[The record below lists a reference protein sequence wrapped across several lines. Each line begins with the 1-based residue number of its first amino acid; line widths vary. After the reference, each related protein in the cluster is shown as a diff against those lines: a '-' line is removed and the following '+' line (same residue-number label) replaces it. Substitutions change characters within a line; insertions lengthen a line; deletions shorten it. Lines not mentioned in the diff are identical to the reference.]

1 MLATRFTDLVGC
13 QVPVQLAGMSRVGT
27 SALAAAVTNA
37 GGLGM
42 LPGASPSE
50 LRPELRALAGT
61 AAGPFGVNF
70 LIPFLDD
77 EAVELATAQA
87 RLVEFFYG
95 EPDASLVERVHRAG
109 ALAGWQTGSAEE
121 ARCAAGVGCD
131 VVVAQGIEAG
141 GHVRGRLPLLVVL
154 DEVLDAVDVPVLAAG
169 GIGTGRMVAAA
180 LAAGADG
187 VRVGTRFVAATESGA
202 HPDYVRALVAAG
214 SEDTVLTETFGV
226 DWPDAPH
233 RVLKSA
239 VAALSRQEEE
249 LVAVRQDGDREVPLW
264 RGDSTP
270 PSRSVRGAVAAT
282 ALYAGQS
289 VGAVTRVE
297 PAAAIVAEL
306 VEEAV
311 SLLAG
316 RPRG

>member
-1 MLATRFTDLVGC
+1 MLPTRFTDLVGC
-13 QVPVQLAGMSRVGT
+13 QVPVQLAGMSRIGT

-42 LPGASPSE
+42 LPGASPPE
-50 LRPELRALAGT
+50 LRPELSAVAGT
-61 AAGPFGVNF
+61 ATGPFGVNF

-77 EAVELATAQA
+77 EAVELAAAYA
-87 RLVEFFYG
+87 RLVEFFHG
-95 EPDASLVERVHRAG
+95 EPDGSLVERVHRVG
-109 ALAGWQTGSAEE
+109 ALAGWQVGSTEE
-121 ARCAAGVGCD
+121 ARHAAGVGCD
-131 VVVAQGIEAG
+131 LVVAQGIEAG

-154 DEVLDAVDVPVLAAG
+154 DEVLEAVDVPVLAAG
-169 GIGTGRMVAAA
+169 GIGTGRTLATV

-187 VRVGTRFVAATESGA
+187 VRVGTRFVAAKESGA

-214 SEDTVLTETFGV
+214 SEDTVVTEAFAL

-239 VAALSRQEEE
+239 VAALARWQDEV
-249 LVAVRQDGDREVPLW
+249 VAVRRDGEREVPLR

-270 PSRSVRGAVAAT
+270 PSQNVHGAVAAT

>member
-42 LPGASPSE
+42 LPGASPPE
-50 LRPELRALAGT
+50 LRPELSAVAAT
-61 AAGPFGVNF
+61 ATGPFGVNF

-77 EAVELATAQA
+77 EAVELAAASA
-87 RLVEFFYG
+87 RLVEFFHG
-95 EPDASLVERVHRAG
+95 EPHGSLVERVHRVG
-109 ALAGWQTGSAEE
+109 ALAGWQVGSTEE
-121 ARCAAGVGCD
+121 ARHAAGVGCD
-131 VVVAQGIEAG
+131 LVVAQGIEAG

-154 DEVLDAVDVPVLAAG
+154 DEVLEAVDVPVLAAG
-169 GIGTGRMVAAA
+169 GIGTGRTMAAA

-202 HPDYVRALVAAG
+202 HADYVRALVAAG
-214 SEDTVLTETFGV
+214 SEDTVITEAFSL

-239 VAALSRQEEE
+239 VAALARWQDEV
-249 LVAVRQDGDREVPLW
+249 VAVRRDGDREVPLR

-270 PSRSVRGAVAAT
+270 PSQNVHGTVAAT